1 MAALKR
7 IMREYKELTVDS
19 PFADESCTVQPKGDD
34 YFSWQATITGP
45 PSTPYEDGLFFLDID
60 LPHDYPFKPPKL
72 KFTTSIYHSNISE
85 KGEICLDT
93 IKDRW
98 SPALSVKKILQ
109 EVIDLLK
116 QPNPDTPLRS
126 DIAKLYK
133 ENRELHD
140 KNAAEYTRKYAQ

>member
-7 IMREYKELTVDS
+7 IMREYKELTVDA
-19 PFADESCTVQPKGDD
+19 PFPDDSCTVQPKGDD
-34 YFSWQATITGP
+34 YFAWQATITGP
-45 PSTPYEDGLFFLDID
+45 PSTPYEDGLFFVDLD

-72 KFTTSIYHSNISE
+72 KFTTSIYHANISE
-85 KGEICLDT
+85 KGEICLES
-93 IKDRW
+93 IKDKW
-98 SPALSVKKILQ
+98 NPSLSVKKVLQ
-109 EVIDLLK
+109 EVIDLL
-116 QPNPDTPLRS
+116 QHPNPDTPLRS